1 MKNIP
6 QLGRAELAILQHV
19 IDNHPVSVREVAN
32 HVSETTGQARTTVL
46 TLMERLREKGVLKR
60 RKVKGVNRYSPRIDK
75 AELMDALVGD
85 FVEGVLGGSVSPF
98 FAYLSNSQEL
108 TDEEIIELRKLARNM
123 PTKPRRTE

>member
-1 MKNIP
+1 MPTLGFMMKNIP

-19 IDNHPVSVREVAN
+19 IDNHPVSVREVVN
-32 HVSETTGQARTTVL
+32 HVSKTTGQARTTVL

-60 RKVKGVNRYSPRIDK
+60 RKVKGVNRYSPRIAK

-98 FAYLSNSQEL
+98 L
-108 TDEEIIELRKLARNM
+108 LRQKNLWVKAGSGRA
-123 PTKPRRTE
+123 PRL